1 MESKR
6 CTDMYNDIVRE
17 MDRVVEA
24 LPETTPLVSKPLQLL
39 PDDSEKTVFLKLK
52 SLCHQLKRVHPEGL
66 VRGTDAGPSSGLPR
80 KSPRRDQPGDR
91 PLSLSGL
98 SLDSELPTQ
107 TAGLHIPSTGHG
119 SVPLCIP
126 DNLDW
131 DSRNNHFVEIPGVE
145 RGGLKLCEEALSIL
159 RTIKGPVCP
168 VCIVG
173 RCRTGKSYLLSQ
185 LQGGR
190 FRLGNKMDRETLG
203 IWMGSQPFQHTLPD
217 GRQVTVV
224 LFDTEGMEA
233 HDAKENTDNQI
244 FSLSVLLG
252 SLLIY
257 NTKSVP
263 HSHDLQ
269 SLHYIGN
276 LSKSIQVRSSRATS
290 AEEIRRVSECL
301 PQFFWLLRD
310 VDLEITDRKGEKC
323 SMKTYLLEKV
333 LKADDGFDDDVAD
346 QNRVRKS
353 ILTFFSDFDAFA
365 LPPPSADKEV
375 IQNMEDPRYATY
387 VTSAFHQGMARVKKE
402 IGKKFCP
409 KRNVAGNIINGD
421 QLADLLQCYVNAINT
436 PGTVPN
442 MEDSWTQ
449 TLQLTYQ
456 RAVEGAV
463 KIYEDEMKDLSLR
476 LPCDEQELLGHH
488 QFFFEMALDG
498 FRADTQLD
506 CDSALMQQN
515 MKELEDRCA
524 FFDDSGRCSAGIL
537 YQYLCENETKSEEH
551 CRQMK
556 NLLMEVHV
564 QPVLDSLSANTQY
577 DDVMRAVTAADEL
590 YWEMAAGPKAN
601 DVYGEFLKELQ
612 EHRERVEHTLCQLKD
627 YDRRLEEERV
637 RDQQN
642 RVKIREREEE
652 TERLLGQM
660 QQEKEQGL
668 AKLKAMEE
676 ANRQR
681 LQQLNRENQEASRRQ
696 AERMERDH
704 SSRMSAL
711 KKEQE
716 EQFQRTT
723 QRLENEK
730 RSLEG
735 TMQSLRN
742 QQQQLQNEVSQL
754 RNRPPTV
761 VHRGGGGGGC
771 VVM

>member
-1 MESKR
+1 MQSTR

-17 MDRVVEA
+17 MHRVVEA
-24 LPETTPLVSKPLQLL
+24 LPDTTPLVSKPLQLL
-39 PDDSEKTVFLKLK
+39 PDDSEQTAFRKLK
-52 SLCHQLKRVHPEGL
+52 SLCHQLKRVNPEGL
-66 VRGTDAGPSSGLPR
+66 VSGTDAGPSSGPRPR
-80 KSPRRDQPGDR
+80 KSPRRGPPGDR
-91 PLSLSGL
+91 PLSLSSL
-98 SLDSELPTQ
+98 TLDSGLPTPMD
-107 TAGLHIPSTGHG
+107 IPATGHG

-126 DNLDW
+126 DNLEW
-131 DSRNNHFVEIPGVE
+131 DPTNNRLVAIPGVE

-159 RTIKGPVCP
+159 RAIKGPVCP

-203 IWMGSQPFQHTLPD
+203 IWMGSQPFQHTLAD

-224 LFDTEGMEA
+224 LLDTEGMEA

-257 NTKSVP
+257 NTKNVP

-276 LSKSIQVRSSRATS
+276 LSKSIQVRSSRGTS
-290 AEEIRRVSECL
+290 AEEIRRVSDCL

-310 VDLEITDRKGEKC
+310 VDLEITDRKGQRC

-333 LKADDGFDDDVAD
+333 LKADDSFDDDVAD

-365 LPPPSADKEV
+365 LPPPSADTEV
-375 IQNMEDPRYATY
+375 IQNMEDPRYASY

-402 IGKKFCP
+402 IVGKFAP
-409 KRNVAGNIINGD
+409 KTNLAGNIINGD
-421 QLADLLQCYVNAINT
+421 QLADLLQCYVRAINT

-463 KIYEDEMKDLSLR
+463 KIYEDEMKALSRR

-488 QFFFEMALDG
+488 QFYFEMALDG
-498 FRADTQLD
+498 FRADTELD
-506 CDSALMQQN
+506 CDSALMQEN

-524 FFDDSGRCSAGIL
+524 SFDDGGRCSGGIL
-537 YQYLCENETKSEEH
+537 YQYLCENEAKSEEH
-551 CRQMK
+551 CREMK
-556 NLLMEVHV
+556 NLLMEAHV

-577 DDVMRAVTAADEL
+577 GDVMRAVEAADQM

-601 DVYGEFLKELQ
+601 DVYNEFLKELQ
-612 EHRERVEHTLCQLKD
+612 EHRDRVEHTLSQLKD

-642 RVKIREREEE
+642 RVIIREQEEE
-652 TERLLGQM
+652 TERLLQQM
-660 QQEKEQGL
+660 QQQKEQDL
-668 AKLKAMEE
+668 AKVKAMEE

-681 LQQLNRENQEASRRQ
+681 LQQLSREHQEASRRQ
-696 AERMERDH
+696 TERMERDH
-704 SSRMSAL
+704 FSRMSAF

-716 EQFQRTT
+716 EQFRRTT
-723 QRLENEK
+723 ERLENEK

-742 QQQQLQNEVSQL
+742 QQQQLQNQVSEL

-761 VHRGGGGGGC
+761 VHKRSGGGGC